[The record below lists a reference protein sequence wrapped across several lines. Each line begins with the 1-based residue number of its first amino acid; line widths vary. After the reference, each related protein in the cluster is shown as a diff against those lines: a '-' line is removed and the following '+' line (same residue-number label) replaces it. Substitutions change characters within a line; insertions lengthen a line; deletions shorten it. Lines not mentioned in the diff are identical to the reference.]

1 MFLNSTSWTLFPL
14 SLLLYQWDSTL
25 QLQGRLELCCFW
37 VPSIYNPGNFNTK
50 FICRLL
56 ANIFQNIM
64 TWIGNFNPE
73 YNGSVRANSSRPPFY
88 LLGWQGTKHSQITAA
103 KSYHEDDHRSWV
115 SWNLNIFLKH
125 SPNTSLN
132 STDYAPLCKRESSP
146 APSWLCWTTRSA
158 QKLQSWSDF
167 THFTFHLSRFVIPEI
182 HSELALSVHWNNF
195 SFYCHENLSCTTLQ
209 FQFLKL
215 NNRNAITLMEMFQH

>member
-50 FICRLL
+50 FTCRLL
-56 ANIFQNIM
+56 ANICQNIM

-132 STDYAPLCKRESSP
+132 STDYAPLCKGNLHLLHHDFAGPPDQHRSYRAGQTSHISHSISADLLFLRYTVNWLYLYTEIISAFIAMRIYPAQLCSFSS
-146 APSWLCWTTRSA
+146 S
-158 QKLQSWSDF
+158 
-167 THFTFHLSRFVIPEI
+167 
-182 HSELALSVHWNNF
+182 N
-195 SFYCHENLSCTTLQ
+195 
-209 FQFLKL
+209 
-215 NNRNAITLMEMFQH
+215 